1 MPPPAAAPAAAAPTA
16 AAAAP
21 AAAAKKKSSLDSY
34 RMRGDPVTAQE
45 FIANA
50 GLLAIGARGELAPG
64 TSVVFFLEGYLSGAL
79 ADSRLRL
86 SEHLTSEQD
95 EPLQSYELCTVQHAA
110 FAREKG
116 TASVAGLSSLFALK
130 RHGEASGVFAV
141 DNVPDS
147 DCPNYLVLAE
157 DFTRGMS
164 AGWAAGDRVEM
175 YFPQEER
182 PLTHGEWYGGTIK
195 AVDAGRMAVN
205 GWDAVTIEFDQN
217 PGHPQQVNPWEL
229 RRVGGADEAL
239 PRTCRTTKEAE
250 GGCTR
255 AHSAGHASRS
265 CQRMCGGRVW
275 CTQVQ
280 PLHGADTSCRCW
292 AATRGATV
300 WRRTRSSLLT
310 AAACASSSRRA
321 SARPSAFRARSP
333 CLSPCSPPKWQH
345 AHLRRRSRRCERP
358 RVAMYTFSS
367 SNNDNLSRNAHPM

>member
-1 MPPPAAAPAAAAPTA
+1 M
-16 AAAAP
+16 
-21 AAAAKKKSSLDSY
+21 
-34 RMRGDPVTAQE
+34 TAQE

-95 EPLQSYELCTVQHAA
+95 EPLQAYELCTVEHAA

-229 RRVGGADEAL
+229 RRVGGAARGGGRRGSAAHLPNHERGRGRLHAGAFGWTREPQLPTNVWWPCVVHSSPTAARSRYVVSLLGSDARGHSLETHEVIPLDCGSLRELIETGLRASKRFPSAL
-239 PRTCRTTKEAE
+239 AMLIALQPPEVA
-250 GGCTR
+250 TR
-255 AHSAGHASRS
+255 AF
-265 CQRMCGGRVW
+265 
-275 CTQVQ
+275 
-280 PLHGADTSCRCW
+280 
-292 AATRGATV
+292 
-300 WRRTRSSLLT
+300 
-310 AAACASSSRRA
+310 AAA
-321 SARPSAFRARSP
+321 
-333 CLSPCSPPKWQH
+333 LSQ
-345 AHLRRRSRRCERP
+345 
-358 RVAMYTFSS
+358 V
-367 SNNDNLSRNAHPM
+367 